1 MTQWEGRSGAEL
13 AALLELPRVE
23 VFDAVTSTL
32 DVAHELAAE
41 GAPPGTLVLADT
53 QTAGRGRQGRSWRS
67 EPGRGVW
74 LALIE
79 RPGGHTNAGPM
90 SVVSLRIGLGVAP
103 ALDLFSDDAVLL
115 KWPNDVYGGARKL
128 AGTLLEARW
137 RAGRL
142 DWLAVGF
149 GINVRPPDGVAAAA
163 LRPGTSRLAVLR
175 AIVPAL
181 RAAVALRGPLS
192 EAELARWNERD
203 LARGRSC
210 VEPIPGRVSGIGAD
224 GAIHIETPAGRSTA
238 LAGSL
243 VLQEER
249 EEALP

>member
-1 MTQWEGRSGAEL
+1 
-13 AALLELPRVE
+13 
-23 VFDAVTSTL
+23 
-32 DVAHELAAE
+32 
-41 GAPPGTLVLADT
+41 
-53 QTAGRGRQGRSWRS
+53 
-67 EPGRGVW
+67 
-74 LALIE
+74 
-79 RPGGHTNAGPM
+79 M
-90 SVVSLRIGLGVAP
+90 SVVSLRIGLTVAP
-103 ALDLFSDDAVLL
+103 ALDPFSDDPVLL
-115 KWPNDVYGGARKL
+115 KWPNDIYAGAGKL

-149 GINVRPPDGVAAAA
+149 GINVRPPEGVAAAA
-163 LRPGTSRLAVLR
+163 LRPSSSRLAVLR

-181 RAAVALRGPLS
+181 RSAVMARGPLT
-192 EAELARWNERD
+192 EEELVLWNERD
-203 LARGRSC
+203 LALGRRC
-210 VEPIPGRVSGIGAD
+210 LEPVAGRVSGIGAD